1 MDEIKVEIWKDIE
14 NYPNYQ
20 ISNFGRVKS
29 KKRITRVGIK
39 NVKKI
44 IRNEKILK
52 PLKLTKGYLGI
63 RLYDNNSNAKTFK
76 IHRLVAQAFIPNP
89 NNLPQV
95 NHIDGDKT
103 NNRIDNLEWCT
114 CLENMN
120 HSYNIGLRDKE
131 KLKEHMSKV
140 GKSLTNKKGHHI
152 RKVAQYDQN
161 NKLIKIWDS
170 QMDASKSIGITNT
183 SIQNVCTGK
192 GKTAGG
198 FIWKYV

>member
-1 MDEIKVEIWKDIE
+1 
-14 NYPNYQ
+14 
-20 ISNFGRVKS
+20 
-29 KKRITRVGIK
+29 
-39 NVKKI
+39 
-44 IRNEKILK
+44 
-52 PLKLTKGYLGI
+52 
-63 RLYDNNSNAKTFK
+63 
-76 IHRLVAQAFIPNP
+76 
-89 NNLPQV
+89 
-95 NHIDGDKT
+95 
-103 NNRIDNLEWCT
+103 
-114 CLENMN
+114 MN

-131 KLKEHMSKV
+131 KLKEHISKV